1 MDRQKKSVLYLHDFE
16 DNKRQRKSCLEF
28 AERNGYK
35 IIKEFSDPRVSK
47 VTVLSRNGFRELFRF
62 CQARNVANIIF
73 DNVVQLAQNE
83 VEMGVVSRFLKEQ
96 GINLHPVCLDV
107 SCESSIGSKPTQQVI
122 ETLSELERNKVA
134 LRLQGGRISKGI
146 VNRQKGLLVLNGKK
160 GKVEGRKS
168 YRELD
173 TELVALARKLRR
185 KNWKTG

>member
-83 VEMGVVSRFLKEQ
+83 VEMGVVSRA
-96 GINLHPVCLDV
+96 C
-107 SCESSIGSKPTQQVI
+107 
-122 ETLSELERNKVA
+122 
-134 LRLQGGRISKGI
+134 
-146 VNRQKGLLVLNGKK
+146 
-160 GKVEGRKS
+160 
-168 YRELD
+168 
-173 TELVALARKLRR
+173 
-185 KNWKTG
+185 